1 MFYPKSKRSER
12 WNAVRNAM
20 AEWRNSHAEPTT
32 WNNSLRGR
40 IEVSNRLSL
49 KETPYWA
56 SKTEQSTRL
65 VCDHFNEIL
74 RYAVRKEEV
83 TPHESRRSVFSKLII
98 LERVISA
105 TLTAKMTVG
114 VRLDGSMVQYCITA
128 SA

>member
-20 AEWRNSHAEPTT
+20 AEWRDSHAEPAA

-40 IEVSNRLSL
+40 IEVNNRLSL

-114 VRLDGSMVQYCITA
+114 VRPDGSMVQYCITA